1 MGRDSIHVSSSLQR
15 TIRYDIANAYVP
27 QSDRV
32 SHWHLLDKP
41 PAPESVGPV
50 DPNFRRYTRKVVRF
64 ASEMVKAKALVAL
77 DTSILADVAS
87 SCLDGS
93 IESTGYWFEVLAL
106 RCLQVRLSSSCVCCS
121 NNMVCLHNVP
131 AKVLEA
137 YH

>member
-1 MGRDSIHVSSSLQR
+1 M
-15 TIRYDIANAYVP
+15 
-27 QSDRV
+27 
-32 SHWHLLDKP
+32 
-41 PAPESVGPV
+41 
-50 DPNFRRYTRKVVRF
+50 RF

-87 SCLDGS
+87 CCLDGS
-93 IESTGYWFEVLAL
+93 IESTAYWFEVLAL